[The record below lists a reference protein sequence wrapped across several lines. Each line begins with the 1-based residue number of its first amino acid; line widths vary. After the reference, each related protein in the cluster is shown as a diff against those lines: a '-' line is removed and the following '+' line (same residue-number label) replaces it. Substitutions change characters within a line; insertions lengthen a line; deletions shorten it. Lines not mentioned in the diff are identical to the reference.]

1 MGRNFWWKNFS
12 SQKKKEELEW
22 CNKWANYYHDAERA
36 LSKQQHSHRET
47 HPRSI
52 CLGCQVCFTLLYFLK
67 SHLSI
72 YSFSFTT
79 SSHRRHSPTSYN
91 EINCDNNFLS
101 SIRMFCSLLFI
112 RFLSTV
118 LEQFYDFIVRSKI
131 NCEIIHSI
139 DVWHD
144 ATCILVCTS
153 FRLQRL
159 GEKKKGGV
167 KTHASKLQFCA
178 DETSKS
184 CTNFENGITMSFCM
198 ASARAKEC
206 TLHND

>member
-1 MGRNFWWKNFS
+1 MGKLLSWRGKS
-12 SQKKKEELEW
+12 TLQTT
-22 CNKWANYYHDAERA
+22 A
-36 LSKQQHSHRET
+36 LSQRNTPQKHLFGMSSMLYPPLFSEIPFINIFVFFHNFIASTALSNKLQRDKLRWQFFILDSH
-47 HPRSI
+47 
-52 CLGCQVCFTLLYFLK
+52 VLLLI
-67 SHLSI
+67 I
-72 YSFSFTT
+72 Y
-79 SSHRRHSPTSYN
+79 P
-91 EINCDNNFLS
+91 LS
-101 SIRMFCSLLFI
+101 SL
-112 RFLSTV
+112 

-131 NCEIIHSI
+131 NCEIIYSI
-139 DVWHD
+139 GVWHD

-153 FRLQRL
+153 FRLQWL
-159 GEKKKGGV
+159 AWWEKEGI

>member
-1 MGRNFWWKNFS
+1 M
-12 SQKKKEELEW
+12 EW

-112 RFLSTV
+112 RFLPY
-118 LEQFYDFIVRSKI
+118 LNNFM
-131 NCEIIHSI
+131 
-139 DVWHD
+139 
-144 ATCILVCTS
+144 ILLS
-153 FRLQRL
+153 DQRL
-159 GEKKKGGV
+159 
-167 KTHASKLQFCA
+167 TAKLFTALVFGMMQQAF
-178 DETSKS
+178 
-184 CTNFENGITMSFCM
+184 
-198 ASARAKEC
+198 
-206 TLHND
+206 